1 MGREAK
7 NDELKAGETDLADI
21 EAAKNAVESA
31 FESDATKPGALPMH
45 QSDFEPD
52 EAEIKGALDRA
63 FLDTLRPASGFTIA
77 LVVLYTFYNFSTL
90 PDFAKLPALIADLL
104 LIALFAG
111 VRIQV
116 GRDAIPA
123 HRAHSVGGL
132 LILGLLAVNGL
143 IFVLTANGW
152 NTFDTMLIILAVGGL
167 LLSMRWAFFLMAVAN
182 VMWFAIAWK
191 LLPHASL
198 PRIFICIA
206 SVTGFSAILQ
216 WARVRAVRRLEIL
229 RIQDARRRDELEEA
243 LGAAHESEERYR
255 RVVDGSPMGI
265 SVIVDG
271 AIVFVN
277 RATIE
282 LVGASCAQDLI
293 GRNSM
298 DFAHPDDETI
308 PRKLAEDLM
317 SGKDPNPRGEMRIL
331 RINGETIY
339 VEMTISL
346 INFRGK
352 QGIQVIYNDISQRK
366 KAEAALRTS
375 EEQYRSLVE
384 DASDPIYRLDV
395 NGAITYMNPAG
406 TRLMGYGEEITQM
419 TCWDIIREDH
429 REQMGRDVARHFEGK
444 EKTVYVE
451 FPVVAKDGREIWLGQ
466 MSQPIYGEN
475 EKIVGF
481 QAFSRDITDRIHA
494 EQEKQ
499 KLEDQLNHTQ
509 RMDAIGTL
517 AGGIAHDFNNL
528 LSGILGYSNMLKDR
542 FDPGDQNYKAVSI
555 IENAADRAANLT
567 QQLLGFARKGKHQNT
582 PVDAKEAL
590 REVMELLSRT
600 IDKNIIVQ
608 YQNRGRHTQVMGD
621 PDQIRQVILNL
632 SLNARDSM
640 PKGGKLLLEL
650 DNVEMT
656 ENDCISYP
664 DAKPGR
670 YLVLMVGDT
679 GSGIPKSIQEKI
691 FDPFFTTKDQGKGS
705 GMGLSMVYGTV
716 KNHGGFICLYSEEN
730 IGTCFRVYLPLYLSE
745 PEQNAPSA
753 EPQKLS
759 AGHGRILV
767 VDDEEVV
774 RELVTDMLEALGYEV
789 LTAVDG
795 QEAIEQYRE
804 KKNEIDLILLDMIMP
819 RVGGKDCF
827 MELKR
832 MNPKVRAVLSTGYS
846 RDGAAQEILD
856 QGMMGFIQKPYRI
869 NQLSE
874 VVSEAMSC

>member
-1 MGREAK
+1 MGQDAK
-7 NDELKAGETDLADI
+7 NLELKPKDLDLESVDCA
-21 EAAKNAVESA
+21 ESA
-31 FESDATKPGALPMH
+31 AIESGAPGVAATRQGE
-45 QSDFEPD
+45 FEPD
-52 EAEIKGALDRA
+52 GAEIKRALDRA
-63 FLDTLRPASGFTIA
+63 FLETLRPASGFTIA
-77 LVVLYTFYNFSTL
+77 LIVLYTFYNLATL
-90 PDFAKLPALIADLL
+90 PEFAKLPALIADLS
-104 LIALFAG
+104 LISLFVG
-111 VRIQV
+111 VRIQI
-116 GRDAIPA
+116 GRNAISA
-123 HRAHSVGGL
+123 QHAHSVGGL

-143 IFVLTANGW
+143 IFGLTANAW

-167 LLSMRWAFFLMAVAN
+167 LLSARWSIFLMAVAN
-182 VMWFAIAWK
+182 LMWFAIAWW

-216 WARVRAVRRLEIL
+216 WARIRAVRRLEIL
-229 RIQDARRRDELEEA
+229 RIQDARRRRELEAA
-243 LGAAHESEERYR
+243 LRATHESEERYR
-255 RVVDGSPMGI
+255 QVVDGAPMGI
-265 SVIVDG
+265 SVIVEG
-271 AIVFVN
+271 EIVFVN
-277 RATIE
+277 KATIE
-282 LVGASCAQDLI
+282 LIGATGAEDLI
-293 GRNSM
+293 GRRSM
-298 DFAHPDDETI
+298 DFSHPEDEAI
-308 PRKLAEDLM
+308 PRKLVEELR
-317 SGKDPNPRGEMRIL
+317 SGKDPNPRDEMRIL
-331 RINGETIY
+331 RINGETIH

-346 INFRGK
+346 ISFRGT

-366 KAEAALRTS
+366 MAEAALRAS

-395 NGAITYMNPAG
+395 NGAITYMNQAG
-406 TRLMGYGEEITQM
+406 IRLVGYGDEILEL
-419 TCWDIIREDH
+419 TCWDIIRDDY
-429 REQMGRDVARHFEGK
+429 REQLGIDIARHFGGK

-451 FPVVAKDGREIWLGQ
+451 FPIVAKGGREIWLGQ
-466 MSQPIYGEN
+466 MSQPIYGSSG
-475 EKIVGF
+475 KIVGF
-481 QAFSRDITDRIHA
+481 QAFSRDITDRIEA
-494 EQEKQ
+494 EQEKE
-499 KLEDQLNHTQ
+499 KLEDQLNHAQ

-528 LSGILGYSNMLKDR
+528 LSGILGYSNMLKER
-542 FDPGDQNYKAVSI
+542 LDPNDPNYKAVSV

-590 REVMELLSRT
+590 REVMELLGRT
-600 IDKNIIVQ
+600 IDKNIVVQ
-608 YQNRGRHTQVMGD
+608 YQNRGSHTQVMGD

-640 PKGGKLLLEL
+640 PRGGKLLLEL
-650 DNVEMT
+650 DNVEMN
-656 ENDCISYP
+656 ENDCISFP

-679 GSGIPKSIQEKI
+679 GTGIPASIQEKI

-730 IGTCFRVYLPLYLSE
+730 VGTCFRVYLPLYLSE
-745 PEQNAPSA
+745 PEADVPST

-759 AGHGRILV
+759 AGQGRILV

-774 RELVTDMLEALGYEV
+774 RELVTDMLETLGYEV
-789 LTAVDG
+789 ITAVDG

-819 RVGGKDCF
+819 RLGGKDCF

-832 MNPKVRAVLSTGYS
+832 MNPEVRAVLSTGYS